1 MTIVVDTREKP
12 TPAAAA
18 RYKAFGVPYVQ
29 KKLDFG
35 DYTALCS
42 LPNGTTYSLA
52 ERCVIERKESL
63 DELCSCYTS
72 ARPRFAREF
81 ERAAAKGAKTYL
93 LIESAS
99 WEKAYSGQYR
109 SKLAANALVASLTTW
124 LARYNC
130 TLLLCQPQ
138 TSGKLI
144 HDVLYRELKEQL
156 LNLSPPQNEEV
167 IALDQL
173 Y

>member
-35 DYTALCS
+35 DYTALCT
-42 LPNGTTYSLA
+42 LPDGTAYSLA

-63 DELCSCYTS
+63 DELCTCYTN

-93 LIESAS
+93 LTESAT
-99 WEKAYSGQYR
+99 WEKAYNGQYR
-109 SKLAANALVASLTTW
+109 SKLAATALVASLTTW

-130 TLLLCQPQ
+130 TLLFCQPQ

-156 LNLSPPQNEEV
+156 SALPLPQKEEV
-167 IALDQL
+167 LSLDRL